1 MDSYELN
8 KLNKWDFLRNYT
20 SGVISFGASISCF
33 LQDSDWVKLGGVYL
47 LGVAITKFIGGSLD
61 IIKLNKSY
69 KILNELKIENI
80 KLKGESQSL
89 RKQLEERVESGE

>member
-1 MDSYELN
+1 MDSYELH

-20 SGVISFGASISCF
+20 SGLISFGASISCF

-47 LGVAITKFIGGSLD
+47 LGVAVTKFVGGSLD

-69 KILNELKIENI
+69 KVINDLKIENI
-80 KLKGESQSL
+80 KLK
-89 RKQLEERVESGE
+89 RQLEGMVEND